1 MHSPPPP
8 TGVRHRIIF
17 VTMLMAFVLYLDRI
31 CMAEIVKSLTFL
43 QDTSLDK
50 QQIGRVLGAF
60 FFSYALMQIPAG
72 WASDRF
78 GARPMLTLYIALWS
92 VFTGLTGLVSSF
104 GGLLAAR
111 LLCGVAEAG
120 AYPTSMALVRKW
132 IPLTARAR
140 ASGMVALGGR
150 IGGTLAPF
158 LTIWMVLTLGSWR
171 FSLWVNAVLGLV
183 VALVFW
189 RVTRSEPGEHPGVN
203 AAERALIGAES
214 HRRPL
219 LASEL
224 WQALGACTR
233 NAGLWCN
240 SLCQVLI
247 NIGWGFLVTWLPT
260 YLVEAHGVAQLEGGR
275 MLTCVLAFGMLGQV
289 AGGYFCDWS
298 TRRFGLR
305 WGRVVPISTSMV
317 LCAVAYLIC
326 PFVHSTWV
334 LIGCCA
340 MVSFF
345 TDLANPA
352 SWAFMGDIGGRATAV
367 AGGWG
372 NMWGNIGAS
381 AGALLIPV
389 LLKMGG
395 GDGKV
400 FVFFTLA
407 GVFLLAALVVLP
419 MDATKKLVPVEPS
432 GGNEE

>member
-1 MHSPPPP
+1 MKATQTP
-8 TGVRHRIIF
+8 TSVRHRIIL

-31 CMAEIVKSLTFL
+31 CMAEIVKSAGFL

-72 WASDRF
+72 WLSDRF
-78 GARPMLTLYIALWS
+78 GARPMLTLYIVMWS
-92 VFTGLTGLVSSF
+92 LFTGLTGAVTSF

-132 IPLTARAR
+132 IPLAGRAR
-140 ASGMVALGGR
+140 ASGMVAFGGR

-158 LTIWMVLTLGSWR
+158 LTAWMVISLGSWR
-171 FSLWVNAVLGLV
+171 SSLWVDAVLGLLI
-183 VALVFW
+183 AAVFW
-189 RVTRSEPGEHPGVN
+189 KVTRSEPREHPDIN
-203 AAERALIGAES
+203 AAELALIGAE
-214 HRRPL
+214 HNPQPL
-219 LASEL
+219 RAREL
-224 WQALGACTR
+224 LNALGACSR
-233 NAGLWCN
+233 NIGLWCN
-240 SLCQVLI
+240 STCQVLI

-260 YLVEAHGVAQLEGGR
+260 YLVETHGVEPLQGGR
-275 MLTCVLAFGMLGQV
+275 MLTCVLAFGMLGQI

-298 TRRFGLR
+298 TQRFGLR
-305 WGRVVPISTSMV
+305 WGRVVPMSTSMV
-317 LCAVAYLIC
+317 LCALAYLVC
-326 PFVHSTWV
+326 PFVHSVWV
-334 LIGCCA
+334 LVGCCA

-345 TDLANPA
+345 TDLANPS

-381 AGALLIPV
+381 GGALLIPV

-400 FVFFTLA
+400 FVFFTLS
-407 GVFLLAALVVLP
+407 GVFFLAALVILP
-419 MDATKKLVPVEPS
+419 MNSTKKLETALRA
-432 GGNEE
+432 G